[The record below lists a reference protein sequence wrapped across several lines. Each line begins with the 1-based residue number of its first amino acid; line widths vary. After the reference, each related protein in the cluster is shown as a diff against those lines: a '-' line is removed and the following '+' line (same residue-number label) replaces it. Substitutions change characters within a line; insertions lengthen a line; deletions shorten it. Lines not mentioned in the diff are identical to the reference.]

1 MSNYTTIQGDT
12 WDMVSLKNYGSERYV
27 STLINANL
35 DHVGKVFFS
44 AGVVLNIPA
53 VATPT
58 NSTLPPW
65 RKNG

>member
-12 WDMVSLKNYGSERYV
+12 WDIVSLKNYGTEKYV

-35 DHVGKVFFS
+35 DHVEKVFFS
-44 AGVVLNIPA
+44 AGVVLNIPK
-53 VATPT
+53 VETPT
-58 NSTLPPW
+58 SSTLPPW